1 MPLSDTSA
9 VVQGEIQTHGQQ
21 CNVTYRKPHTFCL
34 TLFYLI
40 LPDHFVQ
47 RSIKLRFLLFFLKNE
62 RSVQATSS
70 DSALVW

>member
-1 MPLSDTSA
+1 MASNAMSRTENQDRTCLFQILLS
-9 VVQGEIQTHGQQ
+9 
-21 CNVTYRKPHTFCL
+21 HTF
-34 TLFYLI
+34 

-47 RSIKLRFLLFFLKNE
+47 RSTKLLFLLFFLKNE